1 MIIIS
6 QFNDPLAT
14 CDRLR
19 GFLYLQSLY
28 HFIPDRMQSNWFSNI
43 VHCSLA
49 VGIVT
54 IHS

>member
-1 MIIIS
+1 MIPSLPVIG
-6 QFNDPLAT
+6 
-14 CDRLR
+14 RE

-54 IHS
+54 IPSL